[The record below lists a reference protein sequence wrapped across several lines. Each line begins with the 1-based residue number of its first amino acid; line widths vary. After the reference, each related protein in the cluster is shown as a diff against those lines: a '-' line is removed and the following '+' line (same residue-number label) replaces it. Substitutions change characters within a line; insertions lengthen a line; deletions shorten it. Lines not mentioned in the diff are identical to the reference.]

1 MKRRKNPQ
9 IPEEQDYD
17 YESLREDRK
26 YGLYW
31 FSGLWKILRP
41 VLIGLCAL
49 LIVFGVLSTVWSHVQ
64 DKYLSPVDPADDTE
78 IAFSVETGNSLSR
91 VSRNLESAGLIKN
104 SSVFKYYCDFAGMG
118 QKIQAGDYKVKKSMD
133 LFQIAQLL
141 TTGDGRPTV
150 TDITIIPGYTIENI
164 ANYLKEKGI
173 LQDTA
178 EFLNLCKTGEGVTDY
193 YFLQDE
199 LKTQNVNSRKYLLEG
214 YLAPNTYEVYL
225 NATPKDIV
233 KKLLDQTDY
242 VFSNEWQERAAELG
256 MTMDQTLTLHDRKGS
271 QEGRLCQGV
280 RRVPQ
285 PPEQRHEAA
294 ERPHHSLCHRP
305 APHGPSFQRSAGGFA
320 LQHLHCQ
327 RSAAGPHLQ
336 PVPRGH
342 LRGPVPGRKLRGG
355 EVPLLLQQGSQHRRA
370 VFLQNAG
377 GA

>member
-1 MKRRKNPQ
+1 MKRRKNQP
-9 IPEEQDYD
+9 ILPEEQQDYD

-31 FSGLWKILRP
+31 FSGLWKIFRP

-178 EFLNLCKTGEGVTDY
+178 EFLNLCKTGEG
-193 YFLQDE
+193 
-199 LKTQNVNSRKYLLEG
+199 LLLPSGRAED
-214 YLAPNTYEVYL
+214 P
-225 NATPKDIV
+225 
-233 KKLLDQTDY
+233 
-242 VFSNEWQERAAELG
+242 EREQPQIPA
-256 MTMDQTLTLHDRKGS
+256 
-271 QEGRLCQGV
+271 GRL
-280 RRVPQ
+280 
-285 PPEQRHEAA
+285 
-294 ERPHHSLCHRP
+294 S
-305 APHGPSFQRSAGGFA
+305 GP
-320 LQHLHCQ
+320 QHL
-327 RSAAGPHLQ
+327 
-336 PVPRGH
+336 
-342 LRGPVPGRKLRGG
+342 
-355 EVPLLLQQGSQHRRA
+355 
-370 VFLQNAG
+370 
-377 GA
+377 

>member
-31 FSGLWKILRP
+31 FSGLWRFLCGKGARMKKELFAGVLLL

-178 EFLNLCKTGEGVTDY
+178 EFLSLCKTT
-193 YFLQDE
+193 
-199 LKTQNVNSRKYLLEG
+199 
-214 YLAPNTYEVYL
+214 
-225 NATPKDIV
+225 
-233 KKLLDQTDY
+233 
-242 VFSNEWQERAAELG
+242 
-256 MTMDQTLTLHDRKGS
+256 
-271 QEGRLCQGV
+271 
-280 RRVPQ
+280 
-285 PPEQRHEAA
+285 
-294 ERPHHSLCHRP
+294 
-305 APHGPSFQRSAGGFA
+305 
-320 LQHLHCQ
+320 
-327 RSAAGPHLQ
+327 
-336 PVPRGH
+336 
-342 LRGPVPGRKLRGG
+342 
-355 EVPLLLQQGSQHRRA
+355 
-370 VFLQNAG
+370 
-377 GA
+377 

>member
-1 MKRRKNPQ
+1 MKRRKNQP
-9 IPEEQDYD
+9 ILPEEQQDYD
-17 YESLREDRK
+17 YETLREDRK

-49 LIVFGVLSTVWSHVQ
+49 LIVFGVLSAGWSHVQ

-118 QKIQAGDYKVKKSMD
+118 QKIQAGDYKVKRSMD

-164 ANYLKEKGI
+164 AAYLKEKGI

-178 EFLNLCKTGEGVTDY
+178 EFLSLCKTGEGVTDY

-256 MTMDQTLTLHDRKGS
+256 WIKGFEDGTFRPDTYITRAQAMTMINRVLNRIPEDESDLLPGMNVWPDCNPGDWFYLAIQEATNSHDYRHKAGS
-271 QEGRLCQGV
+271 YETWTGL
-280 RRVPQ
+280 
-285 PPEQRHEAA
+285 
-294 ERPHHSLCHRP
+294 
-305 APHGPSFQRSAGGFA
+305 
-320 LQHLHCQ
+320 
-327 RSAAGPHLQ
+327 
-336 PVPRGH
+336 
-342 LRGPVPGRKLRGG
+342 
-355 EVPLLLQQGSQHRRA
+355 
-370 VFLQNAG
+370 NADPDWTRYEN
-377 GA
+377 

>member
-242 VFSNEWQERAAELG
+242 VFSNVWQERAAELG
-256 MTMDQTLTLHDRKGS
+256 MTMDQTLPLAVSSGGGKAPG
-271 QEGRLCQGV
+271 
-280 RRVPQ
+280 RVPARLRGRAGNLSLLGLRSLYAAPSAGAAGRGRYQSEDRGPDEDGLLCGLRGVGVPSRAGSAGKGGRGSLPPGRPRPDAGAGQGQ
-285 PPEQRHEAA
+285 PPAEQ
-294 ERPHHSLCHRP
+294 
-305 APHGPSFQRSAGGFA
+305 HG
-320 LQHLHCQ
+320 
-327 RSAAGPHLQ
+327 
-336 PVPRGH
+336 
-342 LRGPVPGRKLRGG
+342 
-355 EVPLLLQQGSQHRRA
+355 LLLWRA
-370 VFLQNAG
+370 
-377 GA
+377 